1 MKMERIIG
9 EKYKLGRKIGSGS
22 FGEIFLATHIQSGEI
37 VAVKIENRSA
47 KHPQLLYEAKL
58 YKILCGGSGVANI
71 KWCGVDG
78 EDNVL
83 VIDLLGP
90 SLEDLFVYCGRK
102 FSLKTVLMLADQ
114 MIARIEYMHAK
125 GFLHRDIKPDNF
137 LMGLGR
143 KANQVYVIDFGLAKR
158 YRDTTTHQHI
168 PYRAKPSRRSGVYWL
183 CSFILFERK
192 GLKTATKK
200 QKYDKIC
207 ETKLSTPI
215 EVLCKSHPVE
225 FASYFHYCHS
235 LTFDQKPDYGFLKRL
250 FHVLFAREGFEFD
263 HVFDW
268 TILKYKQ
275 TQRTKPPAQSTD
287 LRLNYRATGSRA
299 MAMDLD
305 KGKGVNGA
313 SYSAEVTDHGGSNN
327 VARPDAH
334 MQFGSSF
341 SRNLTSDNSI
351 DKHNMNNS
359 SMLSTSF
366 APPRASRRDFMKLD
380 GSTNAVNFGR
390 GDGNRAAAIW
400 ETKSR
405 DSLVTDMKFRWV
417 NLFAQGCQLVLC
429 IHKRAKLLLPAEE
442 AADRLTAA
450 DQEFTD
456 SSPVERDISANT
468 QNVTAESFN
477 DNGLFFNS
485 HLSGGPVL

>member
-58 YKILCGGSGVANI
+58 YKILRGGSGVANI

-78 EDNVL
+78 GDNVL

-114 MIARIEYMHAK
+114 MIARIEYMHTK

-168 PYRAKPSRRSGVYWL
+168 PYRENKNLTGTARYASCNTHLGIEQSCRDDLESIGYVLLYFLRGSLPWQ
-183 CSFILFERK
+183 
-192 GLKTATKK
+192 GLKAATKK
-200 QKYDKIC
+200 QKYNKIC
-207 ETKLSTPI
+207 EKKLSTPI

-235 LTFDQKPDYGFLKRL
+235 LTFDQRPDYGFLKRL
-250 FHVLFAREGFEFD
+250 FHVLFTREGFEFD
-263 HVFDW
+263 YVFDW

-275 TQRTKPPAQSTD
+275 TQRTKPPAKSPD
-287 LRLNYRATGSRA
+287 LQPNSRVTGSRA

-313 SYSAEVTDHGGSNN
+313 SYSAEVTDHRGSNK
-327 VARPDAH
+327 VACPDAH
-334 MQFGSSF
+334 MQFGSSL
-341 SRNLTSDNSI
+341 SRNLTADNPI
-351 DKHNMNNS
+351 DKHNMNNV
-359 SMLSTSF
+359 SMPSTSF
-366 APPRASRRDFMKLD
+366 APPSASRRDFMKLD
-380 GSTNAVNFGR
+380 GSTDAVNIGR
-390 GDGNRAAAIW
+390 GVGNRAGAS
-400 ETKSR
+400 SR
-405 DSLVTDMKFRWV
+405 LMRISSAK
-417 NLFAQGCQLVLC
+417 QLL
-429 IHKRAKLLLPAEE
+429 
-442 AADRLTAA
+442 
-450 DQEFTD
+450 
-456 SSPVERDISANT
+456 
-468 QNVTAESFN
+468 
-477 DNGLFFNS
+477 
-485 HLSGGPVL
+485 